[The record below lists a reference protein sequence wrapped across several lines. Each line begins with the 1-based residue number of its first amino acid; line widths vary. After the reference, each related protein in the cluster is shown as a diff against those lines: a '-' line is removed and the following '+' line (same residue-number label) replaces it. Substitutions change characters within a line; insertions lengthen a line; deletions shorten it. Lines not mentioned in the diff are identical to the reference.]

1 MHTGMPWHSSL
12 HALCYKPDLRFT
24 DQKEGETVL
33 LSMRAHPITLV
44 PVIFNIFVIMLLMM
58 FFNIIIFQFLDW
70 FTATYINIFFLFFL
84 FLYGWILFT
93 NWYFTVGILTN
104 QQIIDIDFNIVLSK
118 EMTRTSLSSIED
130 VTVKTSG
137 FFPGIFNYGNIF
149 IQTAGTQ
156 INTEFIAVPKPG
168 QAGQVIQEALRQY
181 GKSK

>member
-1 MHTGMPWHSSL
+1 MHTSTPWHSSL
-12 HALCYKPDLRFT
+12 HALCFRPDMRFA
-24 DQKEGETVL
+24 DQKEGEDVI

-44 PVIFNIFVIMLLMM
+44 PAIVNIFIIILLMM
-58 FFNIIIFQFLDW
+58 SFNIIIPQFLHW
-70 FTATYINIFFLFFL
+70 FVALYINVFFLFFL
-84 FLYGWILFT
+84 FIYCWILLT
-93 NWYFTVGILTN
+93 NWYFTIGIVTN
-104 QQIIDIDFNIVLSK
+104 RQIIDIDFNIVLSK
-118 EMTRTSLSSIED
+118 EMTTTGLSSIED

-168 QAGQVIQEALRQY
+168 QAGQIIQDVLRQY